1 MNNYLIGTRIRNAR
15 EEKNLTQEKLA
26 ELVELTPNAIS
37 NIENGTSCPNL
48 KNIVA
53 ITEVLEI
60 SIDYLM
66 APQQND
72 KTEMYIHEIIVK
84 LKSMEEW
91 ELEYF
96 NKYINLWRYTLKN
109 KENRVI

>member
-1 MNNYLIGTRIRNAR
+1 MNNYLIGNRIRNAR
-15 EEKNLTQEKLA
+15 DAKKLTQEKLG

-53 ITEVLEI
+53 ITQVLEI

-66 APQQND
+66 APPQSDRN
-72 KTEMYIHEIIVK
+72 EMYIHEIIVK
-84 LKSMEEW
+84 LNSMEEW

-96 NKYINLWRYTLKN
+96 NNYIDLWKYTLKN
-109 KENRVI
+109 KEKSVR